1 MSVVILA
8 VLVNPL
14 DGAMGACGTI
24 SIFVAANDCNSD
36 YLCVT
41 SDLQILAN
49 IYYLF
54 YLLSLNIMNYRYILY
69 THLYFWEMREVVCFQ
84 DSFCFPRWYAC

>member
-1 MSVVILA
+1 MN

-41 SDLQILAN
+41 SDLQIL
-49 IYYLF
+49 
-54 YLLSLNIMNYRYILY
+54 LLSVLS
-69 THLYFWEMREVVCFQ
+69 VVTE
-84 DSFCFPRWYAC
+84 YYEL

>member
-1 MSVVILA
+1 MSVVIMA
-8 VLVNPL
+8 GLVNPL

-24 SIFVAANDCNSD
+24 AIFVAENDCNSD

-69 THLYFWEMREVVCFQ
+69 THICIFGR
-84 DSFCFPRWYAC
+84 

>member
-1 MSVVILA
+1 MSVVIMA

-14 DGAMGACGTI
+14 DGAMGACGKI

-41 SDLQILAN
+41 SDLLILAN

-69 THLYFWEMREVVCFQ
+69 THICIFGR
-84 DSFCFPRWYAC
+84 